1 MLPPKAP
8 LTTALIAALVALGP
22 LATDMYLPAFPT
34 LMREF
39 GVGIAA
45 TQQTLSVF
53 LVGFALAQL
62 IYGPLRPQ
70 TGTQRRPA
78 AVRPEQLRHHP
89 RQRYDHPHR
98 PAPATVPR
106 RK

>member
-62 IYGPLRPQ
+62 TYGPLSDRSS
-70 TGTQRRPA
+70 
-78 AVRPEQLRHHP
+78 VSLP
-89 RQRYDHPHR
+89 RERFWDIP
-98 PAPATVPR
+98 VPKIDSPTR
-106 RK
+106 QPLLPR